1 MILINLKL
9 DINYNITIK
18 YIIIDKLNFFHQ
30 LNTPSLATSPGKHA
44 RRRQCNSPTPAAAQ
58 LSDLAP
64 PYTVVPSALHR
75 GLAPLLLCMQSRSRV
90 GRRTPRW
97 DACMP
102 PRCRNISS
110 GWYLLATWQEIF
122 SIRRDLD
129 ARFYCSYIDKIKRLL
144 YVICCNQIV
153 NKILHAWF
161 V

>member
-1 MILINLKL
+1 MCCYCSITVAKYDETWVIRFVSK
-9 DINYNITIK
+9 NYTYPWKGFANR
-18 YIIIDKLNFFHQ
+18 LH
-30 LNTPSLATSPGKHA
+30 LVLHA
-44 RRRQCNSPTPAAAQ
+44 DVCLFVQTWFDRYPNMT
-58 LSDLAP
+58 LAP
-64 PYTVVPSALHR
+64 LYTVVPSALHR

-129 ARFYCSYIDKIKRLL
+129 ARFCCSYIDKIKRLL